1 MPYWNRPDERFVDFE
16 ASRFVVGADA
26 GLPLLTGRLERGS
39 EVPGDALDARTLRA
53 EYKMHRIE
61 LTTYAATDPDLREAC
76 ARRGVSLEDA
86 PASQPAAPA
95 EISEKL
101 DALSRAELAKLCE
114 RYGLSAVGTK
124 DELRQRLT
132 VSTVG

>member
-16 ASRFVVGADA
+16 ASRFVVAADA
-26 GLPLLTGRLERGS
+26 GLPLSTGCLERGS
-39 EVPGDALDARTLRA
+39 AVPKDALDARTLRF
-53 EYKMHRIE
+53 EYKVHRIE
-61 LTTYAATDPDLREAC
+61 LATYAATDPDLREAC
-76 ARRGVSLEDA
+76 ARRGVTLEDA

-95 EISEKL
+95 KIFDKL
-101 DALSRAELAKLCE
+101 DTLSRGELTKLCE
-114 RYGLSAVGTK
+114 RYGLSTTGSK